1 MIKITNEILFYQIL
15 LILNIIIYGICILL
29 IIKRKKYTC
38 ISMRSPKLLITG
50 NLGGLIV
57 SIILI
62 LSQILKD
69 NSNLYIINSFFY
81 IFQGMM
87 IISFF
92 MRCQRIINCCN
103 INYDER
109 EDIHK
114 FYEKRYLYKEGFYVN
129 VMFNI
134 LLVFS
139 LLLFIYVVISK
150 DAITLFFY
158 FQLFF

>member
-1 MIKITNEILFYQIL
+1 
-15 LILNIIIYGICILL
+15 
-29 IIKRKKYTC
+29 
-38 ISMRSPKLLITG
+38 
-50 NLGGLIV
+50 
-57 SIILI
+57 
-62 LSQILKD
+62 
-69 NSNLYIINSFFY
+69 
-81 IFQGMM
+81 M

-139 LLLFIYVVISK
+139 LLLFINSIHIPYIIIFNISK
-150 DAITLFFY
+150 I
-158 FQLFF
+158 